1 MHIKIKQKTK
11 IITTSVSIFAGAF
24 FCSFLAYSVFAPTS
38 PSNAD
43 TLHFNFSA
51 SGYTTSVQSASTV
64 SIDLETYPTATT
76 ATASDTV
83 ITNTNNPDGYKLY
96 VFMDRSTDYSE
107 TNPGNALY
115 KDGDTTSSTFI
126 PATAGT
132 LANPTALSMN
142 TWGLSLDNGTSYGAV
157 PLKSAPHLVA
167 SSDTAT
173 TSEGDTLNVQYG
185 VSANMNLKSGTY
197 TGNVVYEV
205 IPDAT
210 TGSFD
215 TSAVYPAT
223 AEPGETLT
231 IVTDL
236 YTSTALTSSD
246 ITVTVGEGAESYACT
261 VNEVS
266 TAAGNLVI
274 TCALP
279 ADAADGEDLP
289 LTVTITPFSKTYN
302 MTVTVMTPGPTCAPY
317 TICYQPNGADV
328 QGEMPNQTQV
338 YLNSA
343 DNNYKTDTITSSTTE
358 FTLYAPNFSRTGY
371 GFAGWNTKADG
382 TGTNYGPSETLQSNT
397 LTDFGTKGLILYA
410 NWIASAGDIGS
421 WSGCSSLA
429 KGSVTALTDSRESG
443 NPQTYAVAK
452 LVDGKCWMI
461 ENMRYQGG
469 GTSSNSWGT
478 STSASYFNYTN
489 MDRSLT
495 ASPTDSNSTGAQWYS
510 YGAYYSWPARTSV
523 CPSGWSVPTAN
534 GSSTDFG
541 YLYSLVGNASSFA
554 TSNNLRKYPNNFVS
568 AGNWYQSSAYERGQ
582 TAYYWS
588 ATQNNSTNAY
598 YLAFG
603 PTYVAPADGRNKRYG
618 FSIRCVRSS

>member
-38 PSNAD
+38 LSNAD

-64 SIDLETYPTATT
+64 SIDLETYPTAAT

-83 ITNTNNPDGYKLY
+83 TTITNNPDGYKLY

-126 PATAGT
+126 PATTGT
-132 LANPTALSMN
+132 LDNPTALSMN

-261 VNEVS
+261 VSEVS

-302 MTVTVMTPGPTCAPY
+302 MTVTVEEPIPLFYKINTMQEMTPEVCAS
-317 TICYQPNGADV
+317 V
-328 QGEMPNQTQV
+328 
-338 YLNSA
+338 
-343 DNNYKTDTITSSTTE
+343 
-358 FTLYAPNFSRTGY
+358 YAPSASEVSTNKSSLNIIDKAHAANYTATADGTNQIPETTLEDSRD
-371 GFAGWNTKADG
+371 NDG
-382 TGTNYGPSETLQSNT
+382 TGTKVSYTVRKLADGNCWMVENLKYDL
-397 LTDFGTKGLILYA
+397 LGLY
-410 NWIASAGDIGS
+410 NNSKRGIGS
-421 WSGCSSLA
+421 YNDGTTFEITDANLASG
-429 KGSVTALTDSRESG
+429 VSG
-443 NPQTYAVAK
+443 YYT
-452 LVDGKCWMI
+452 
-461 ENMRYQGG
+461 
-469 GTSSNSWGT
+469 TSSNAYNYVINPNTKPLSGITRYSYSGDISGNTEYYYNWTGATAGRGSQTQSSGDIDGSICPAGWRLPTSNKTSGATDWEVSWNNLTNAYLGFTNNT
-478 STSASYFNYTN
+478 STNTGYQTLESYPI
-489 MDRSLT
+489 SLYR
-495 ASPTDSNSTGAQWYS
+495 AGLVNSGSQND
-510 YGAYYSWPARTSV
+510 ARV
-523 CPSGWSVPTAN
+523 GFYWS
-534 GSSTDFG
+534 
-541 YLYSLVGNASSFA
+541 
-554 TSNNLRKYPNNFVS
+554 
-568 AGNWYQSSAYERGQ
+568 SSAYPSNSND
-582 TAYYWS
+582 AYTLYYDTS
-588 ATQNNSTNAY
+588 NVYPQNDSY
-598 YLAFG
+598 KY
-603 PTYVAPADGRNKRYG
+603 YG
-618 FSIRCVRSS
+618 FQVRCLAAR